1 MEDKNKYVSERIVNI
16 AELETYIEKA
26 YYVSERIVNI
36 AELETYI
43 EKAYI
48 SVELLA
54 DEIKQMGINNQQVIR
69 LFEEVEKCIKK
80 AKDFEF
86 CIERRITQ

>member
-1 MEDKNKYVSERIVNI
+1 MEDKNK
-16 AELETYIEKA
+16 
-26 YYVSERIVNI
+26 YVSERIVNI

-69 LFEEVEKCIKK
+69 LFEEVENVLKK

>member
-1 MEDKNKYVSERIVNI
+1 MRELFRKEKIGEESEKMGDKNKYVSERIVNI
-16 AELETYIEKA
+16 AELE
-26 YYVSERIVNI
+26 SH
-36 AELETYI
+36 I

-54 DEIKQMGINNQQVIR
+54 DEIKQVGVNNQRVIR
-69 LFEEVEKCIKK
+69 LFEEVKKSIKK

>member
-1 MEDKNKYVSERIVNI
+1 MEDKNK
-16 AELETYIEKA
+16 
-26 YYVSERIVNI
+26 YVSERIVNI

-69 LFEEVEKCIKK
+69 LFEEVKKCIKK